1 MSDGA
6 DGGPPD
12 TDGSD
17 GSERSDGSD
26 SSGGSEDPA
35 AITPERDRLLLDV
48 MLGKLASYLRMCG
61 YDALYAL
68 DEGIED
74 DDALRRLAASEA
86 RRLVTRDRDLAA
98 STPGALLLTE
108 REVVDQLR
116 ELRAAGVRLRLDER
130 PSRCGA
136 CNAPVE
142 RVADGEKRPEY
153 TPDEGPL
160 WRCVDCGQHFWR
172 GSHRDDVADTL
183 ASL

>member
-1 MSDGA
+1 
-6 DGGPPD
+6 
-12 TDGSD
+12 
-17 GSERSDGSD
+17 
-26 SSGGSEDPA
+26 
-35 AITPERDRLLLDV
+35 
-48 MLGKLASYLRMCG
+48 MLGTLASYLRMCG

-68 DEGIED
+68 DDGVED
-74 DDALRRLAASEA
+74 DDAIRTLAAIEG

-108 REVVDQLR
+108 RDVVEQLR
-116 ELRAAGVRLRLDER
+116 ELRTAGVRLRLDGQ

-142 RVADGEKRPEY
+142 RVADGGRRPEY
-153 TPDEGPL
+153 APDDGPL

-172 GSHRDDVADTL
+172 GSHWDDVAETL